1 VLGIIFKKVHWVK
14 KKDWKTLGEIVPSLV
29 LVVMLLKS
37 LAKYVVDQS
46 LVRVLV
52 VIQTVVQLVFAIKSD
67 GGVPPVTNGSV
78 TKVGVV

>member
-1 VLGIIFKKVHWVK
+1 
-14 KKDWKTLGEIVPSLV
+14 
-29 LVVMLLKS
+29 
-37 LAKYVVDQS
+37 VVDQS